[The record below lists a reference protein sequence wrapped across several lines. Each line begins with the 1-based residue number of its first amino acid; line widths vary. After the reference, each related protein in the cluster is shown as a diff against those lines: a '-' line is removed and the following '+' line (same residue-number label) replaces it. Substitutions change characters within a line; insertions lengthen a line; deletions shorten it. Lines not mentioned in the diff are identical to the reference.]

1 MLELRNTIDE
11 LVCSVQIM
19 IAWMTKTLVPEHA
32 FSSSFD
38 GVDGDGIIDPF
49 LIRKR
54 VEEGCVLIRMFL
66 LEEGTMIKGVAKLV
80 GFPKVGNGS
89 NSFVKIGGKSRIMF
103 KRKF

>member
-54 VEEGCVLIRMFL
+54 IKGGCVLIRMFL

-80 GFPKVGNGS
+80 GFPKVSNGS
-89 NSFVKIGGKSRIMF
+89 NSFVKIGGKSRIMVECIF
-103 KRKF
+103 

>member
-1 MLELRNTIDE
+1 MLELWDTIDE
-11 LVCSVQIM
+11 FVGGVQIM
-19 IAWMTKTLVPEHA
+19 IAGMTKALMPEHA
-32 FSSSFD
+32 FSRGFD

-54 VEEGCVLIRMFL
+54 IEEGGVLITIFL

-103 KRKF
+103 ECKF

>member
-1 MLELRNTIDE
+1 MFELRNTIDE

-19 IAWMTKTLVPEHA
+19 IAWITKALVPEHA
-32 FSSSFD
+32 FSSSLD
-38 GVDGDGIIDPF
+38 GVDGDGIINSF

-54 VEEGCVLIRMFL
+54 IEEGGVLIRMFP
-66 LEEGTMIKGVAKLV
+66 LEEGTMVKGVAKLV

-103 KRKF
+103 ERKF